1 MVTGFNHSGFVVKD
15 IEKMVEFYRDAL
27 GLTVLREVNSVA
39 PPEGDHTGIPGARR
53 TLVFVGKAEG
63 EHVLEL
69 VQFDDPPSPDSG
81 RPRNNHLGAAHVCF
95 NVEDLEKLHRG
106 LTARGIEFVTAPKFR
121 ETPEGGRRGV
131 CYAATPRATTSNSSR
146 RAEARMPFFVDVP
159 LSRVL

>member
-27 GLTVLREVNSVA
+27 GLTVLREANSIA

-95 NVEDLEKLHRG
+95 NVGDLEKLHQS
-106 LTARGIEFVTAPKFR
+106 LTARGIEFVTQPKFR
-121 ETPEGGRRGV
+121 ETPEGGRRGI
-131 CYAATPRATTSNSSR
+131 CYARDPEGNYLEFI
-146 RAEARMPFFVDVP
+146 EA
-159 LSRVL
+159 S

>member
-27 GLTVLREVNSVA
+27 GLTVMREVNSVA
-39 PPEGDHTGIPGARR
+39 PPEGDHTGVPGARR
-53 TLVFVGKAEG
+53 TLVFVGKPEG

-81 RPRNNHLGAAHVCF
+81 RPRNYHLGAAHVCF
-95 NVEDLEKLHRG
+95 NVEDLEKLHRD
-106 LTARGIEFVTAPKFR
+106 LMARGIEFVTEPKFR

-131 CYAATPRATTSNSSR
+131 CYARDPEGNYVEFI
-146 RAEARMPFFVDVP
+146 EA
-159 LSRVL
+159 S

>member
-27 GLTVLREVNSVA
+27 GLTVMREVNSVA
-39 PPEGDHTGIPGARR
+39 PPEGDHTGIPGAQR

-69 VQFDDPPSPDSG
+69 VCFDDPPSPDSG

-95 NVEDLEKLHRG
+95 NVENLEQLHED
-106 LTARGIEFVTAPKFR
+106 LTARGIEFVTSPKFR
-121 ETPEGGRRGV
+121 ESPDGGRHGICYARDPEGN
-131 CYAATPRATTSNSSR
+131 YL
-146 RAEARMPFFVDVP
+146 EFIQAR
-159 LSRVL
+159 

>member
-27 GLTVLREVNSVA
+27 GLTVMREVNSVA

-69 VQFDDPPSPDSG
+69 VQFDDPPSPESE

-95 NVEDLEKLHRG
+95 NVDDLEKLHRD
-106 LTARGIEFVTAPKFR
+106 LTARGIEFVTPPKFR
-121 ETPEGGRRGV
+121 ESPDGGRRGI
-131 CYAATPRATTSNSSR
+131 CYARDPEGNYLEFIQAG
-146 RAEARMPFFVDVP
+146 
-159 LSRVL
+159 